1 MDVLKKLVLVPAIAL
16 ITLLNTSA
24 QDNKGVLS
32 AFKASYTHEN
42 SGDYAKAI
50 DAIKGVYA
58 ADNYWINI
66 RLGWL
71 TYMSGLFTESIAYYQ
86 KSIKL
91 MPVSIEAKLGLAL
104 PASALGNW
112 ELVKTTYLEIL
123 KTDPNHSLTNY
134 RMGMLYYG
142 RNDFGN
148 AYKYFEKVVN
158 MYPFDYDSV
167 LMFAWTNFKS
177 GKMREAHILFNR
189 VLILKPDDASALEGL
204 SYIK

>member
-1 MDVLKKLVLVPAIAL
+1 MDILRKFILIPAIVLVTTIN
-16 ITLLNTSA
+16 ICA
-24 QDNKGVLS
+24 QDNKAVLA
-32 AFKASYTHEN
+32 AFKTSYTYEN
-42 SGDYAKAI
+42 SGDYSKAI
-50 DAIKGVYA
+50 DAVKGVYS

-112 ELVKTTYLEIL
+112 DLVKTTYLEIL

-134 RMGMLYYG
+134 RMGLLYYG
-142 RNDFGN
+142 RNDYGS

-158 MYPFDYDSV
+158 LYPFDYDSV

-177 GKMREAHILFNR
+177 GKIREAQILFNR
-189 VLILKPDDASALEGL
+189 VLVIKPDDASALEGL